1 MATELRFPE
10 NLSGVDG
17 IIVTRWLVKVGDTVQ
32 PGDILLEAATD
43 KVDTEVPATVGGVI
57 LQLNYSDG
65 EILPAN
71 PLLGIVGQP
80 GEAVVE
86 SAVAASAETAAPSS
100 APAAETAPEVPPA
113 TPVARRMAEQLGV
126 DLSGVEGSG
135 PRGQVTKDRK
145 STH

>member
-57 LQLNYSDG
+57 LPLPVRRRIQSLKITTQLR
-65 EILPAN
+65 P
-71 PLLGIVGQP
+71 PLL
-80 GEAVVE
+80 AM
-86 SAVAASAETAAPSS
+86 SMW
-100 APAAETAPEVPPA
+100 
-113 TPVARRMAEQLGV
+113 RL
-126 DLSGVEGSG
+126 
-135 PRGQVTKDRK
+135 
-145 STH
+145 